1 MLTILL
7 GLLIVVLLLLAL
19 PLDVSFRLNKEGV
32 PGLRVGIAWGF
43 GLIRRDFTQAASR
56 HAAKSAVTAPRP
68 KKPRHRGAKP
78 KRKRTESAMIFV
90 RNPGMPARL
99 LRFAKD
105 MLRQIRVREM
115 MLNLDL
121 GLDDPADTGRLYGA
135 LSPVLM
141 LAQQVPRLDLRVRPD
156 FTQEVM
162 QASGRGEVRV
172 VPLAVLGVMLG
183 FLLSPTCWRAF
194 YATIKG
200 AGS

>member
-7 GLLIVVLLLLAL
+7 GLLVVVLLLLAL

-43 GLIRRDFTQAASR
+43 GLIRKDFTQAASR
-56 HAAKSAVTAPRP
+56 RAAKSAVTAPRP
-68 KKPRHRGAKP
+68 KKPRHGGA

-115 MLNLDL
+115 KLNLDL

-135 LSPVLM
+135 LSPVLV
-141 LAQQVPRLDLRVRPD
+141 LLQQVPRIDLRLQPD
-156 FTQEVM
+156 FS
-162 QASGRGEVRV
+162 QAIFMATGRGEIRV
-172 VPLAVLGVMLG
+172 IPLTVLGVLLG
-183 FLLSPTCWRAF
+183 FILSPTCWRAF
-194 YATIKG
+194 HAAAKG
-200 AGS
+200 GRS